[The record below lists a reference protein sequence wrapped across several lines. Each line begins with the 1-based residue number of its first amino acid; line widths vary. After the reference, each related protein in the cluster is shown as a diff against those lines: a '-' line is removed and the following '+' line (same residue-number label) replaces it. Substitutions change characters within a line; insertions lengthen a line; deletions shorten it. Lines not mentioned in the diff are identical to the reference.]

1 MKKNIIFLLLGCIVL
16 FTSCLKSGLS
26 YVFIG
31 VINMVNTSSILNHA
45 DIDLRKT
52 PDFIRVPVELKK
64 EERQLNL
71 KVNDVNE
78 KEYL

>member
-1 MKKNIIFLLLGCIVL
+1 
-16 FTSCLKSGLS
+16 
-26 YVFIG
+26 
-31 VINMVNTSSILNHA
+31 MVNTSSILNHA
-45 DIDLRKT
+45 DFNLYKT

-71 KVNDVNE
+71 KVNDVDE

>member
-1 MKKNIIFLLLGCIVL
+1 M
-16 FTSCLKSGLS
+16 KSGLS

>member
-1 MKKNIIFLLLGCIVL
+1 
-16 FTSCLKSGLS
+16 
-26 YVFIG
+26 
-31 VINMVNTSSILNHA
+31 MVNTSSILKHA

-52 PDFIRVPVELKK
+52 PDFIRVTLELKK

>member
-1 MKKNIIFLLLGCIVL
+1 
-16 FTSCLKSGLS
+16 
-26 YVFIG
+26 
-31 VINMVNTSSILNHA
+31 MVNTSSILNHA

-52 PDFIRVPVELKK
+52 LDFIRVPVELKK

>member
-1 MKKNIIFLLLGCIVL
+1 
-16 FTSCLKSGLS
+16 
-26 YVFIG
+26 
-31 VINMVNTSSILNHA
+31 MVNKSSILNH
-45 DIDLRKT
+45 DYFNLHNK

-71 KVNDVNE
+71 KVNDVDE

>member
-1 MKKNIIFLLLGCIVL
+1 
-16 FTSCLKSGLS
+16 
-26 YVFIG
+26 
-31 VINMVNTSSILNHA
+31 MVNTSSILNHA

-78 KEYL
+78 KEIYLFSTSVYFDIYHKKKHIMERKDQIIDIK

>member
-1 MKKNIIFLLLGCIVL
+1 
-16 FTSCLKSGLS
+16 
-26 YVFIG
+26 
-31 VINMVNTSSILNHA
+31 MVNTSSILNHA

-64 EERQLNL
+64 AERQLNL